1 VLDNLFVCLTVECL
15 YSKAVIL
22 VLHLVIE
29 TKLSLWY
36 SRIERD
42 KQMDGTKEMGG
53 LRNVSSVCSISEMD
67 DFDLSRLLDKPK
79 LNIERQRSFDE
90 RSLSELSIGL
100 ARGIDT
106 FETTY
111 SPVGRSGFNT
121 PASSTRNSFEP
132 HPMVADAWEALR
144 RSLVYFR
151 GQPVGTIAAYDHAS
165 EEVLN
170 YDQVNIFLTSFC
182 GIASFLCDKWN
193 IRHWDVSSWFDLC
206 PMVDILRD
214 LKRVWQC
221 GCGCFSNNFSCQN
234 TCQ

>member
-1 VLDNLFVCLTVECL
+1 MN
-15 YSKAVIL
+15 
-22 VLHLVIE
+22 
-29 TKLSLWY
+29 
-36 SRIERD
+36 
-42 KQMDGTKEMGG
+42 G
-53 LRNVSSVCSISEMD
+53 SSVWSISEMD
-67 DFDLSRLLDKPK
+67 DIDFSRLSDKPK
-79 LNIERQRSFDE
+79 LNIERKRSFDE

-111 SPVGRSGFNT
+111 SPGGRSGFNT

-170 YDQVNIFLTSFC
+170 YDQVNIFLTS
-182 GIASFLCDKWN
+182 S
-193 IRHWDVSSWFDLC
+193 
-206 PMVDILRD
+206 LRY
-214 LKRVWQC
+214 C
-221 GCGCFSNNFSCQN
+221 
-234 TCQ
+234 